1 MGAQQ
6 NKKLIIKVVAVGDII
21 AILIYLFHPGV
32 GHLNLMINGEPVAEP
47 LIRFAAIQT
56 FLAVMALTGLLT
68 VLLFLGFGILIFF
81 GCLFVALLA
90 TAIFLADV
98 GHYLYD
104 YRTDKF

>member
-1 MGAQQ
+1 MDAQQ
-6 NKKLIIKVVAVGDII
+6 NKKLIIKAVAVSGII
-21 AILIYLFHPGV
+21 TILIYLFHPGV
-32 GHLNLMINGEPVAEP
+32 GLLNLLINGEPVADP

-56 FLAVMALTGLLT
+56 FLAVTDLTGLLT

-98 GHYLYD
+98 GHYFYD